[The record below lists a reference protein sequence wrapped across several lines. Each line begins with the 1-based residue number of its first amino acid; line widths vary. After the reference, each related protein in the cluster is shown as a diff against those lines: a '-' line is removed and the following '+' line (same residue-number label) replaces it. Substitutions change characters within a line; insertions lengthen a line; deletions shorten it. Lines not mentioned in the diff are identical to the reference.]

1 MDTLISASNYPSTTP
16 SIAAPHHAAFKA
28 SPTGGSA
35 KRAKPK
41 LAKDLIAP
49 SYAWGLSY
57 LIYAVSLYLGLGTV
71 SFIVATSALTLII
84 KIPIIL
90 TATLLAGF
98 GLSMLAQ
105 AGHEGMH
112 GSMIPNKIISAVLG
126 IGASSMVLT
135 YFEVGFA
142 MRHWAHHRF
151 TNRMNDPDIHPSAH
165 LTIWWQRV
173 LFSRPLYNK
182 IYFKNTI
189 VMALGKPFKIDYSM
203 SYSLK
208 TQIAFARFNLIAA
221 FGVFSAYS
229 YVVYLNPLAG
239 LFIIGLPHIAALI
252 ITSCQSYV
260 DHAGLDADDLN
271 NAYSRT
277 SLLMTALSF
286 GTNYHLEHH
295 AYPHVPCYRLP
306 RVHKLLLAANA
317 IPNPQHV
324 IVPSFWGAYKAVGKA
339 YKPNQPKEDFNPFII
354 S

>member
-1 MDTLISASNYPSTTP
+1 MDTLISAPNYLSKTPTT
-16 SIAAPHHAAFKA
+16 ATQHHVAFKT
-28 SPTGGSA
+28 SPIGGSA
-35 KRAKPK
+35 KRSKPK
-41 LAKDLIAP
+41 LAKDLITP
-49 SYAWGLSY
+49 SYIWGLSY
-57 LIYAVSLYLGLGTV
+57 LIYALSLYLGLGAA
-71 SFIVATSALTLII
+71 SFIVATSALPFMI
-84 KIPIIL
+84 KIPVIL
-90 TATLLAGF
+90 TLTVLAGF
-98 GLSMLAQ
+98 GLNMLAQ

-112 GSMIPNKIISAVLG
+112 GSMMPNKILSAILG
-126 IGASSMVLT
+126 ISASSMVLT

-151 TNRMNDPDIHPSAH
+151 ANRANDPDIQPSAH
-165 LTIWWQRV
+165 LTQWWQRV

-182 IYFKNTI
+182 IYFKNT
-189 VMALGKPFKIDYSM
+189 VSMAFGKPFKIDYSM

-221 FGVFSAYS
+221 FSVVCAYS
-229 YVVYLNPLAG
+229 YITYLNPIAG
-239 LFIIGLPHIAALI
+239 LFIIGLPHVAALI

-277 SLLMTALSF
+277 SPLMTALNF

-317 IPNPQHV
+317 IPNPDSV

-339 YKPNQPKEDFNPFII
+339 YKHNKLKEDFNPFII